1 MKKEKIV
8 ITVLGVN
15 KSGVVANVTSVLAKY
30 NCSIQD
36 MNQTIIDDLFA
47 MILIVDITDLNMDF
61 AAFKEKIEGKGEE
74 IGVKIFIQH
83 ENVFR
88 MMHRI

>member
-8 ITVLGVN
+8 ITALGVN
-15 KSGVVANVTSVLAKY
+15 KSGVVANITSVLASY

-36 MNQTIIDDLFA
+36 MNQTIIDELFA

-61 AAFKEKIEGKGEE
+61 ASFKDKLERKGEE
-74 IGVKIFIQH
+74 IGIKIFVQH